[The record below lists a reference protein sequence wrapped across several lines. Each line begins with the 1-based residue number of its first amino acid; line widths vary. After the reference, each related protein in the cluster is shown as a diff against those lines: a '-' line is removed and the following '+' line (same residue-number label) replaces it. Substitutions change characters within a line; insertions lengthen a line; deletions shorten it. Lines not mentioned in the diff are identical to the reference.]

1 MTQTYTIGPESGS
14 QEWHAARM
22 HSIGASEAAAA
33 VGLSDYAQPWNV
45 YAEKTGLVEGFKGNV
60 ATRCGQALEPEILRM
75 YGEETG
81 VTLER
86 CLPMMVSKEFPFISA
101 TPDAFFHTF
110 AGSVCVDAKNCGWR
124 MREKFGPP
132 GTDQVPPSMLIQM
145 QQQMLVTGAN
155 RVDIA
160 VLFECRDLKIYT
172 VLRNEKLIAGLI
184 ERLTELWQRV
194 QNRDPPLIDVTHPF
208 AMEVIKEAYVPV
220 EGLSVGIETRIEEV
234 WDRYQ
239 GLRRTINHLDK
250 EAKVLK
256 AEVFA
261 HMGTAEIGILP
272 NGKTELKRSLTKM
285 LITERKVRDDGK

>member
-1 MTQTYTIGPESGS
+1 MTQPYTLGPESGS
-14 QEWHAARM
+14 PEWHAARM
-22 HSIGASEAAAA
+22 RSIGASEAAAA

-145 QQQMLVTGAN
+145 QQQMLVTGAG

-160 VLFECRDLKIYT
+160 VLFEWRALEIYT

-194 QNRDPPLIDVTHPF
+194 QDRDPPPIDCEHPF
-208 AMEVIKEAYVPV
+208 ALEVIEAAYTPVKET
-220 EGLSVGIETRIEEV
+220 SCGIEPTFAKQWESLKRIRKRMNRGKNAADIIKV
-234 WDRYQ
+234 R
-239 GLRRTINHLDK
+239 LLD
-250 EAKVLK
+250 
-256 AEVFA
+256 
-261 HMGTAEIGILP
+261 HMGNAEIGILP
-272 NGKTELKRSLTKM
+272 NGTHELKRALTKKQ
-285 LITERKVRDDGK
+285 ITERKVRNDGK